1 MTAAE
6 HVRLLR
12 GLRAVRRFSLRTL
25 PEHVVDDVLEVARWT
40 GSASNRQPWELIL
53 VREKGILRG
62 IGGMAGAAGLRH
74 VAEAAVAVVLVPN
87 GRLSDFDEGRWTE
100 RVMLAAAAHG
110 LGAGIARVPDEHAP
124 AVGGLL
130 DVPTDR
136 VIRTI
141 VSLGYPA
148 DASAHLVSVEREA
161 GDANPLSSMAIGR
174 KPLTDLLHVN
184 RYGRKRKDGNPQ
196 WTDR

>member
-12 GLRAVRRFSLRTL
+12 GLRAVRRFSLRPL

-62 IGGMAGAAGLRH
+62 IGGLAGAAGLRH

-87 GRLSDFDEGRWTE
+87 GRLSEFDEGRWTE

-110 LGAGIARVPDEHAP
+110 LGAGIARVPAEHTAT
-124 AVGGLL
+124 VGEVLG
-130 DVPTDR
+130 VPTDR

-148 DASAHLVSVEREA
+148 DASAHLVSVERESER
-161 GDANPLSSMAIGR
+161 DTPLSSMAVGR
-174 KPLTDLLHVN
+174 KPLTELLHVN

-196 WTDR
+196 WMDG